1 MQDELMGKANE
12 ILGLLAEDKNVLL
25 TGAPATGKTT
35 LLNLVES
42 LFTQRGETIV
52 DPYGPA
58 AFPMSTAFAP
68 QLKSIRARISLSDV
82 SKAFCI
88 LMALS

>member
-35 LLNLVES
+35 LLNLVEN

-52 DPYGPA
+52 DP
-58 AFPMSTAFAP
+58 
-68 QLKSIRARISLSDV
+68 
-82 SKAFCI
+82 
-88 LMALS
+88 